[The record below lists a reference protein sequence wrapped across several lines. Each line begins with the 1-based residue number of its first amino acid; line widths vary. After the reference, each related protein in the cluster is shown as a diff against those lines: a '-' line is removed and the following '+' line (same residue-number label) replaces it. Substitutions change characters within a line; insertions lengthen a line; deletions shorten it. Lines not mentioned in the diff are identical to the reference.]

1 MAPRL
6 SKGMTLIE
14 LVIAVSIVSIL
25 AMVAFPSYQ
34 DYQQRARRNEAR
46 TALIRLYTNQERF
59 YIQNRTYTTDL
70 TQLGFANG
78 QTESG
83 LYALSVPAADSL
95 GFQAMAVPAPGS
107 IQSRDTDCSQF
118 MIDSRSD
125 RQAMPDPKGECW

>member
-1 MAPRL
+1 MKIPY
-6 SKGMTLIE
+6 GMTLIE
-14 LVIAVSIVSIL
+14 LVIALSIVGIL
-25 AMVAFPSYQ
+25 AIIAVPGYQ

-46 TALIRLYTNQERF
+46 TALLRLYTNQERF

-70 TQLGFANG
+70 TQLGFSNG

-83 LYALSVPAADSL
+83 LYTLTVPAADSL

-107 IQSRDTDCSQF
+107 VQRNDADCTQF

-125 RQAMPDPKGECW
+125 RQAVPDPKGECW